1 MTMQIQQQLFCYY
14 VLLFLLLLSVTN
26 TIGFT
31 SAWSFASSTWRP
43 NNEKDVMIQRS
54 SFLAND
60 DAIDTDIEVDVGTI
74 TASSATMRLSS
85 RRQLVTSVGTTLL
98 LWPSSVRVAYAT
110 TTSDGDASRLIVSV
124 DEYRNRDRKNNKS
137 ALVREDYWF
146 LMGKTP
152 PRALE
157 SSLAQSDNPEFNA
170 FGACATSDNGTTN
183 SCTYVSLQQRIP
195 TYSKYAFTIG
205 LGSKEY
211 ALLGQALR
219 DHNGTE
225 AQHYV
230 QPQSPAL
237 DALLKMLLLASGL
250 LTSPTYT
257 GLSKR
262 LLVGRY
268 YTNEVGFAIHEIQA
282 ALLLLEDDNN
292 DDGDDDNNHK
302 YDYPRALA
310 AWEYGKDAW
319 NSYYQIVNDSIS
331 AKVGDKFMLIP

>member
-1 MTMQIQQQLFCYY
+1 M
-14 VLLFLLLLSVTN
+14 V
-26 TIGFT
+26 
-31 SAWSFASSTWRP
+31 
-43 NNEKDVMIQRS
+43 
-54 SFLAND
+54 
-60 DAIDTDIEVDVGTI
+60 
-74 TASSATMRLSS
+74 
-85 RRQLVTSVGTTLL
+85 
-98 LWPSSVRVAYAT
+98 WPSSVRVADAT
-110 TTSDGDASRLIVSV
+110 TTSADDTGRPIVDL
-124 DEYRNRDRKNNKS
+124 DEYRNRDRNNNKS

-170 FGACATSDNGTTN
+170 FGSCATSDNGTTN

-237 DALLKMLLLASGL
+237 DALLKMVLLASGL
-250 LTSPTYT
+250 FTSPTYT

-292 DDGDDDNNHK
+292 NDGDDD